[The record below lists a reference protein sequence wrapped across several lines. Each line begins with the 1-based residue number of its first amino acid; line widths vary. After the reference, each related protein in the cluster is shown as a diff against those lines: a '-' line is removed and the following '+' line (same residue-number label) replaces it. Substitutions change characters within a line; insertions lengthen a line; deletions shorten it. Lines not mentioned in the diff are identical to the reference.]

1 MPGTSEEDY
10 RLPLD
15 KTGEQLVDPSGGS
28 LVYYQAEGPASVAT
42 LVNFIQG
49 KESWVGSS
57 ENVKE
62 LKATLNSLMVER
74 LSAQDGK
81 VHTSSDKKWVCIK
94 YVGRSLEK
102 TCGIGPSQAK
112 CKGFGAEEDS
122 RTL

>member
-1 MPGTSEEDY
+1 M
-10 RLPLD
+10 D

-49 KESWVGSS
+49 KESS

-102 TCGIGPSQAK
+102 DLWDRGKPSQMQGVW
-112 CKGFGAEEDS
+112 CGGRF
-122 RTL
+122 